1 MFEIPASLLSWFYGL
16 TNSYTI
22 AIALIAAVVMAIT
35 TPLTLKSTK
44 GMLEMQKLAP
54 EMRKLQNEHRNDRTK
69 LNEEMMKLY
78 QEHKVNPM
86 ASCLPLLAQA
96 PVFYIMFRV
105 LQGMAYAPK
114 GAAEPVAAAVWGAFD
129 RQDEIS
135 DPGFIPRY
143 LAIDSALYK
152 SLFGEQSIM
161 TLGLD
166 LSKSAA
172 EAVGEGFGTGIWY
185 VLLVVLLAVLYF
197 VQQRMVAARAAISPT
212 MSVGQQ
218 KLMQYLPVFFAIF
231 QIFFLAALV
240 VFYLFQ
246 TVFRIVQQA
255 YITRAFYGHDE
266 SLGRQAQRAG
276 EAAREEAKKN
286 PDGGGGGFFAQAKRD
301 LGGPAPD
308 GKGKGT
314 GGPKKPPSGKPP
326 SGKDAK
332 DGGAKKPGPSD
343 SNNKNP
349 KQLQNGRDGKGGTP
363 PLTSKRVTPPKNRP
377 TPSAG
382 AKGRPTPS
390 RQEAQANKARETK
403 ASKST
408 RPDSSKKPS

>member
-1 MFEIPASLLSWFYGL
+1 MFEIPAALLSWFYGL

-54 EMRKLQNEHRNDRTK
+54 EMRKLQNEYRNDRTK

-105 LQGMAYAPK
+105 LRGLAYKPV
-114 GAAEPVAAAVWGAFD
+114 GAARPVSDAVWGAFE
-129 RQDEIS
+129 RPDEVL

-143 LAIDSALYK
+143 LAIDSALYE
-152 SLFGEQSIM
+152 SLFGEQSM
-161 TLGLD
+161 MALGLD

-172 EAVGEGFGTGIWY
+172 EAVAEGFGTGIWY
-185 VLLVVLLAVLYF
+185 VLLVALLGALYF
-197 VQQRMVAARAAISPT
+197 AQQRMVAARATISPT
-212 MSVGQQ
+212 MSAGQA

-240 VFYLFQ
+240 VYYLFQ
-246 TVFRIVQQA
+246 TIFRILQQA

-276 EAAREEAKKN
+276 EAAREEAKN
-286 PDGGGGGFFAQAKRD
+286 NSDGGGGGFFAQAKRD
-301 LGGPAPD
+301 LA
-308 GKGKGT
+308 
-314 GGPKKPPSGKPP
+314 GPKADDPKPS
-326 SGKDAK
+326 
-332 DGGAKKPGPSD
+332 AKKSD
-343 SNNKNP
+343 SNTTSTTNKA
-349 KQLQNGRDGKGGTP
+349 GKGAPSPSGASSKP
-363 PLTSKRVTPPKNRP
+363 SKRVTPPKNRP
-377 TPSAG
+377 TPSSG

-390 RQEAQANKARETK
+390 RQEAQANK
-403 ASKST
+403 SKSSKSSKGSKPS
-408 RPDSSKKPS
+408 RSKSSKKSP

>member
-1 MFEIPASLLSWFYGL
+1 MFEIPAALLSWFYGL

-22 AIALIAAVVMAIT
+22 AIAMIAAVVMAIT

-54 EMRKLQNEHRNDRTK
+54 EMRKLQNEYRNDRTK

-105 LQGMAYAPK
+105 LRGWAYRPI
-114 GAAEPVAAAVWGAFD
+114 GAARPVSDAVWAAFD
-129 RQDEIS
+129 RPDEVAN
-135 DPGFIPRY
+135 PGFIPRY

-161 TLGLD
+161 TFGLD
-166 LSKSAA
+166 LAKSAA
-172 EAVGEGFGTGIWY
+172 EAVADGFGTGIWY
-185 VLLVVLLAVLYF
+185 VLLVVLLGALYF
-197 VQQRMVAARAAISPT
+197 VQQRMVAARASISPT
-212 MSVGQQ
+212 MSAGQQ
-218 KLMQYLPVFFAIF
+218 KLMQYLPVFFAVF

-240 VFYLFQ
+240 VYYIFQ
-246 TVFRIVQQA
+246 TIFRIGQQA

-266 SLGRQAQRAG
+266 ALGRQAQRAG

-301 LGGPAPD
+301 LAGPSAD
-308 GKGKGT
+308 SKGAG
-314 GGPKKPPSGKPP
+314 S
-326 SGKDAK
+326 
-332 DGGAKKPGPSD
+332 AKKPTAAKDAAAAKSAP
-343 SNNKNP
+343 
-349 KQLQNGRDGKGGTP
+349 
-363 PLTSKRVTPPKNRP
+363 TSKRVTPPKNRP
-377 TPSAG
+377 TPSSG
-382 AKGRPTPS
+382 AKGRPTPT
-390 RQEAQANKARETK
+390 RQEAQANKSK
-403 ASKST
+403 PKKSSKST
-408 RPDSSKKPS
+408 RPNPTKKSS

>member
-1 MFEIPASLLSWFYGL
+1 
-16 TNSYTI
+16 
-22 AIALIAAVVMAIT
+22 
-35 TPLTLKSTK
+35 
-44 GMLEMQKLAP
+44 MLEMQRLAP
-54 EMRKLQNEHRNDRTK
+54 EMRKLQNEYRNDRQK

-105 LQGMAYAPK
+105 LRGMAYTPRGSARPISD
-114 GAAEPVAAAVWGAFD
+114 AVWGAFGNAA
-129 RQDEIS
+129 EVA

-143 LAIDSALYK
+143 LAIDSALYR
-152 SLFGEQSIM
+152 SLFGEQTIGSFGI
-161 TLGLD
+161 D

-172 EAVGEGFGTGIWY
+172 EAVAEGFGSGIWY
-185 VLLVVLLAVLYF
+185 VLLVVLLGALYF

-231 QIFFLAALV
+231 QVFFLSALV
-240 VFYLFQ
+240 VYYIFQ
-246 TVFRIVQQA
+246 TLLRIAQQA
-255 YITRAFYGHDE
+255 YITRTFYGHDE

-286 PDGGGGGFFAQAKRD
+286 PDGGGGLFAQAKRD
-301 LGGPAPD
+301 LAGG
-308 GKGKGT
+308 GKPTKSDT
-314 GGPKKPPSGKPP
+314 SKSPSSKAVPPKK
-326 SGKDAK
+326 A
-332 DGGAKKPGPSD
+332 
-343 SNNKNP
+343 
-349 KQLQNGRDGKGGTP
+349 TP
-363 PLTSKRVTPPKNRP
+363 SKRVTPPKNRP

-390 RQEAQANKARETK
+390 RQEAQANKAKATK
-403 ASKST
+403 SAKSS
-408 RPDSSKKPS
+408 RPKSSKKRT